1 MILYLLSRAKHA
13 KFSQHLL
20 RVGYNNPLLN
30 VLCLYVII
38 PQCCDNL
45 SLLFDTLFNS
55 ELSRAWHTSL
65 SKFSMELKTAGTVLQ
80 PHLMHVVTST
90 FGQWKDKNTRISIA
104 INTLILRLNAWPT
117 SKTNMNWGKI
127 TNKSTILARGHLC
140 KINKLKDQPCTSCAI
155 NDSKCTKN
163 FVHCNTALK

>member
-1 MILYLLSRAKHA
+1 MILYLLSRDKHA

-20 RVGYNNPLLN
+20 RVCYNNPVLN

-80 PHLMHVVTST
+80 PHLMHVVTSR
-90 FGQWKDKNTRISIA
+90 KMCSIPLLGGGR
-104 INTLILRLNAWPT
+104 T
-117 SKTNMNWGKI
+117 KTHGFQLLSI
-127 TNKSTILARGHLC
+127 R
-140 KINKLKDQPCTSCAI
+140 
-155 NDSKCTKN
+155 
-163 FVHCNTALK
+163 

>member
-45 SLLFDTLFNS
+45 SLLFDNLFNS

-90 FGQWKDKNTRISIA
+90 LGQWKDKNTRISIA

-117 SKTNMNWGKI
+117 SKTNMNWGKF
-127 TNKSTILARGHLC
+127 TDKSTSLARGL
-140 KINKLKDQPCTSCAI
+140 LKKKT
-155 NDSKCTKN
+155 N
-163 FVHCNTALK
+163 

>member
-38 PQCCDNL
+38 QQCCDNL
-45 SLLFDTLFNS
+45 SLLFDNLFNS

-65 SKFSMELKTAGTVLQ
+65 SKISMELKTAGSFTTAINAWSDFSKNVLN
-80 PHLMHVVTST
+80 TT
-90 FGQWKDKNTRISIA
+90 FGRLKDKNTWISIA
-104 INTLILRLNAWPT
+104 INTLILRLNARRT
-117 SKTNMNWGKI
+117 TRLYFFKTKI
-127 TNKSTILARGHLC
+127 WIDAKLPIKAQPWRGVIFKNEQIKK
-140 KINKLKDQPCTSCAI
+140 KIK
-155 NDSKCTKN
+155 
-163 FVHCNTALK
+163 HALHAL

>member
-45 SLLFDTLFNS
+45 SLLFDNLFNS

-65 SKFSMELKTAGTVLQ
+65 SKISMELKTAGSFT
-80 PHLMHVVTST
+80 T
-90 FGQWKDKNTRISIA
+90 A
-104 INTLILRLNAWPT
+104 INACSDFSKKCAQYHFWAVEGQKHMDFNCYQYVNIEIKCT
-117 SKTNMNWGKI
+117 SDNKIVFFQNKNMN
-127 TNKSTILARGHLC
+127 
-140 KINKLKDQPCTSCAI
+140 
-155 NDSKCTKN
+155 
-163 FVHCNTALK
+163 

>member
-45 SLLFDTLFNS
+45 SLLFDNLFNS

-65 SKFSMELKTAGTVLQ
+65 SKISMELKTAGSFTTAINACSDFSKNVLN
-80 PHLMHVVTST
+80 TT
-90 FGQWKDKNTRISIA
+90 FGRWKDKNTWISIA
-104 INTLILRLNAWPT
+104 INTLILWLNARQT
-117 SKTNMNWGKI
+117 RLYFFKTKI
-127 TNKSTILARGHLC
+127 WIDAKLPIKAQPWRGVIFEKWTN
-140 KINKLKDQPCTSCAI
+140 
-155 NDSKCTKN
+155 
-163 FVHCNTALK
+163 

>member
-45 SLLFDTLFNS
+45 SLLFDNLFNS

-65 SKFSMELKTAGTVLQ
+65 SKISMELKQPAVLQ
-80 PHLMHVVTST
+80 PQLMHVVTSR
-90 FGQWKDKNTRISIA
+90 KMCSIPLLGGGR
-104 INTLILRLNAWPT
+104 T
-117 SKTNMNWGKI
+117 KTHGFQLLSI
-127 TNKSTILARGHLC
+127 R
-140 KINKLKDQPCTSCAI
+140 
-155 NDSKCTKN
+155 
-163 FVHCNTALK
+163 